1 MTTRILSA
9 LVLVALLASPAL
21 AFGGVPVFPGGGGS
35 GGAVSSVSA
44 AGGGCV
50 TISPT
55 TGAVVVD
62 SSGCAGGGVTSAVAG
77 TGIAV
82 SSATGAV
89 TFSLAPVSTQRII
102 GNILGSSAAPVALT
116 QAQVVTFLGSSFLIP
131 GNNLSDVGSASTSR
145 LNLGLGTASTFASS
159 AFAQT
164 ANNLSDLASAV
175 TARSNLGLGTAAV
188 QNVAAF
194 LQPSNNL
201 SDLGSAS
208 TARTNLGLQG
218 SGQIWLNARRNA
230 AAAVSSTLTSEWY
243 SDFADSSWGSTAGGG
258 TVAASA
264 TLGGGVVVVT
274 GQSGASAQL
283 YPSGHPPLVGDAS
296 TQPFYA
302 YWRVR
307 FVGPTGANAQ
317 TLCAVI
323 NSASLAQQ
331 FNVGVDGTFQTGGSN
346 SFFVQSVF
354 NGSTRTTTASS
365 IALDTA
371 SYHDVEIE
379 SNGTTVTSLLDGV
392 SVGTQLAIGWGT
404 AGPATVAFSGFSND
418 ATGRVANIDK
428 MYMAFQ
434 SQ

>member
-1 MTTRILSA
+1 MTPTRILSA

-21 AFGGVPVFPGGGGS
+21 AGNAVNNPPGTGGG

-55 TGAVVVD
+55 TGAVIVD

-102 GNILGSSAAPVALT
+102 GNILGSSAAPVPLS
-116 QAQVVTFLGSSFLIP
+116 QAQVATFLGSSFLIP

-208 TARTNLGLQG
+208 TARTNLGLG
-218 SGQIWLNARRNA
+218 SIASNGNALREK
-230 AAAVSSTLTSEWY
+230 AVT
-243 SDFADSSWGSTAGGG
+243 GST
-258 TVAASA
+258 
-264 TLGGGVVVVT
+264 
-274 GQSGASAQL
+274 SGAFSCVFA
-283 YPSGHPPLVGDAS
+283 GALVGDLVVGAIDLTGTVDATTKFESVVTIAGHVQQTAS
-296 TQPFYA
+296 M
-302 YWRVR
+302 
-307 FVGPTGANAQ
+307 TGA
-317 TLCAVI
+317 
-323 NSASLAQQ
+323 
-331 FNVGVDGTFQTGGSN
+331 
-346 SFFVQSVF
+346 SVKIPVF
-354 NGSTRTTTASS
+354 
-365 IALDTA
+365 
-371 SYHDVEIE
+371 
-379 SNGTTVTSLLDGV
+379 LL
-392 SVGTQLAIGWGT
+392 T
-404 AGPATVAFSGFSND
+404 P
-418 ATGRVANIDK
+418 
-428 MYMAFQ
+428 
-434 SQ
+434 